1 MMKAK
6 RPDAIVKFGSNL
18 KYLRRKEGKTRLELA
33 YSLGIQEKN
42 IAEYETGS
50 VEPSH
55 TTLLQM
61 SRYFNINLHEFIAAD
76 LNNPPPAY
84 REFDQEFDPKYD
96 FYHFFKSTSEA
107 QNTLDEILSK
117 PAIKQVFETMSED
130 QEIQIELVRLI
141 KLLELILESNWS
153 LIKTIKEHYNS

>member
-76 LNNPPPAY
+76 LNAHVWSGQ
-84 REFDQEFDPKYD
+84 DHLKY
-96 FYHFFKSTSEA
+96 A
-107 QNTLDEILSK
+107 
-117 PAIKQVFETMSED
+117 TMKVH
-130 QEIQIELVRLI
+130 LFRLFQQD
-141 KLLELILESNWS
+141 
-153 LIKTIKEHYNS
+153 